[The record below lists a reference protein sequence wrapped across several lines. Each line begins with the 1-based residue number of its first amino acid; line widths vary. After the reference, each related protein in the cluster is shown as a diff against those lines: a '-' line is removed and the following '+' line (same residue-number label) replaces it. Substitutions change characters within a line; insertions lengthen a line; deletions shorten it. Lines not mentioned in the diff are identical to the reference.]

1 MTQEKKLNTR
11 ELIEILTAISIVSK
25 RLASNLSR
33 KAAVQRTSAEKE
45 CGGVLHESV
54 SASAGST

>member
-1 MTQEKKLNTR
+1 MTHKKKSDTR
-11 ELIEILTAISIVSK
+11 ELIEILTEISIVSK

-33 KAAVQRTSAEKE
+33 KAAMQRSSAEKE
-45 CGGVLHESV
+45 YGGVLHESV

>member
-1 MTQEKKLNTR
+1 MTHKKKSDTR

-33 KAAVQRTSAEKE
+33 KAAMQRLSAEKE
-45 CGGVLHESV
+45 CGGVLYGSV

>member
-1 MTQEKKLNTR
+1 MTHEKKLNTK

-33 KAAVQRTSAEKE
+33 KAAMQRHSAEKE
-45 CGGVLHESV
+45 YGGVLHESV

>member
-1 MTQEKKLNTR
+1 MTHEKRSDTK

-25 RLASNLSR
+25 RLAFNLSR
-33 KAAVQRTSAEKE
+33 KAAVQRFPNEKE

-54 SASAGST
+54 SASAGGD

>member
-1 MTQEKKLNTR
+1 MTHEKRSDTK

-33 KAAVQRTSAEKE
+33 KAAVQRLPAEKE

-54 SASAGST
+54 SASAGGA